1 MTVMEV
7 DGRNVELFVVQNLFI
22 YSRETY
28 SFQIKADQNPTRN
41 YWATTNIIC
50 RSATFTA
57 PPGLTILNCYP
68 NHPKRSPPTTPPSG
82 TKFAPP

>member
-28 SFQIKADQNPTRN
+28 SVQKETIGLQQIL
-41 YWATTNIIC
+41 
-50 RSATFTA
+50 SAGVPHSQHLQA
-57 PPGLTILNCYP
+57 
-68 NHPKRSPPTTPPSG
+68 
-82 TKFAPP
+82 